1 MRVLQNTLKAGHG
14 RPAELRGISEFEQF
28 VRLTETTLFVSRPL
42 KKPGTAFSTVSIRA
56 GDLALDLIMEL
67 ATPITMGILVG
78 GLYTLIALGLSL
90 VFGVMK
96 LINVAHGDL
105 VILGSYFAYSVM
117 TYMGIDPILSLVM
130 GIPLLF
136 IVGYIIQ
143 KYLMA
148 KAFRRSMEAP
158 LIIAFGIS
166 LVLENT
172 MQAIFSPM
180 SKGLSTS
187 YSMESLI
194 IGEIYIPYVY
204 LLSFGVAILVMIALG
219 LFFKKTYLGQ
229 AIIAA
234 SQDEGAAQLLGVNTP
249 RIFAFTFGLA
259 AAISAVAGVFLGL
272 TFPFHT
278 GVWDFLSYH
287 RLRSCHPGRF
297 GKHHR
302 NRRWRDHSW
311 RDPSIS
317 RGIHRRF
324 RPDAFSL
331 HYSPGYTGR

>member
-1 MRVLQNTLKAGHG
+1 M
-14 RPAELRGISEFEQF
+14 
-28 VRLTETTLFVSRPL
+28 
-42 KKPGTAFSTVSIRA
+42 
-56 GDLALDLIMEL
+56 DLIMEL

-272 TFPFHT
+272 TFPFT
-278 GVWDFLSYH
+278 PVSGISFLIIAFGVVILGGLGSIIGTAVGGIILGVTQALAAEYIGASVQMLFLYIIVLVILAV
-287 RLRSCHPGRF
+287 RPKGLFGR
-297 GKHHR
+297 
-302 NRRWRDHSW
+302 
-311 RDPSIS
+311 
-317 RGIHRRF
+317 
-324 RPDAFSL
+324 
-331 HYSPGYTGR
+331 

>member
-1 MRVLQNTLKAGHG
+1 M
-14 RPAELRGISEFEQF
+14 
-28 VRLTETTLFVSRPL
+28 
-42 KKPGTAFSTVSIRA
+42 
-56 GDLALDLIMEL
+56 DLIMEL
-67 ATPITMGILVG
+67 ATPIIMGILVG

-96 LINVAHGDL
+96 LLNVAHGDL
-105 VILGSYFAYSVM
+105 VIFGSYFAYSVM
-117 TYMGIDPILSLVM
+117 THMGIDPILSLVM

-136 IVGYIIQ
+136 AVGFIIQ
-143 KYLMA
+143 KFLMA

-172 MQAIFSPM
+172 LQVIFSPM

-187 YSMESLI
+187 YSMESLT

-272 TFPFHT
+272 TFPFT
-278 GVWDFLSYH
+278 PVSGISFLIIAFGVVILGGLGSIIGTAVGGIILGLTQSLAAEYIGASVQMLFLYIIVLVILAV
-287 RLRSCHPGRF
+287 RPKGLFGR
-297 GKHHR
+297 
-302 NRRWRDHSW
+302 
-311 RDPSIS
+311 
-317 RGIHRRF
+317 
-324 RPDAFSL
+324 
-331 HYSPGYTGR
+331 